1 VGFIIII
8 IIMLMKN
15 DSGCWLLLQRSLS
28 QSWSA
33 APTLLP
39 LYLLYFSLVSS
50 CSGDM
55 ILVVVVVNVVTFSSF
70 SVNKSKEKL

>member
-1 VGFIIII
+1 MILAAGFVA
-8 IIMLMKN
+8 KEFESV
-15 DSGCWLLLQRSLS
+15 SGQLLHYNS
-28 QSWSA
+28 
-33 APTLLP
+33 TLLT
-39 LYLLYFSLVSS
+39 YFSLVSS

>member
-1 VGFIIII
+1 
-8 IIMLMKN
+8 
-15 DSGCWLLLQRSLS
+15 LS